1 MSLECVG
8 FADMVENPPVTDSP
22 GGLVVKGSDGNRR
35 NKQSFVVMLE
45 TPEQV
50 VQVYLVE
57 L

>member
-8 FADMVENPPVTDSP
+8 FADMVENPSVTDSP